1 MEIKEKKKPSKKK
14 EDSEVPVAQMGER
27 APEAKRAEKAEPAFD
42 AFGIDAALGAEP
54 KSKSKSKKD
63 IQPIDP
69 SLKVELKLA
78 VAGKRIIKAIE
89 KKCDIASMR
98 LKNFFVRQWA
108 TKFVHTG
115 QVPSSVQ
122 YKDGDTSIDFV
133 PTKRIHLKS
142 ESIEALTA
150 IGVPIRQY
158 LEVTDVS
165 LDFQVLK
172 DYGFATAAQEA
183 LRNIPGMTEEI
194 LKKIVKPNVKPKE
207 SLYTDLAKIAKE
219 SLGGNP
225 SDEELVDRMIQV
237 VQLVNPVSQIRGEQD
252 SDSLGDAIEY
262 VAATEIEATPD
273 EEAKYSKKKQW
284 NND

>member
-1 MEIKEKKKPSKKK
+1 METKEKVKKTSKKK
-14 EDSEVPVAQMGER
+14 DAEVPVAQMGER
-27 APEAKRAEKAEPAFD
+27 GQQGQKAEPAFD

-69 SLKVELKLA
+69 SLRTELKLA

-89 KKCDIASMR
+89 KKCDIATMR
-98 LKNFFVRQWA
+98 LKEFFVRQWA
-108 TKFVHTG
+108 TKFVRTG

-122 YKDGDTSIDFV
+122 YMDGNTSIDFV
-133 PTKRIHLKS
+133 PTKRIFLKN

-194 LKKIVKPNVKPKE
+194 LKKIVKPNVSPKE
-207 SLYTDLAKIAKE
+207 TLYTDLAKIAKE

-225 SDEELVDRMIQV
+225 SEAEIIDRMIHV
-237 VQLVNPVSQIRGEQD
+237 VQLVNPVSQIRNANDPE
-252 SDSLGDAIEY
+252 SLGDAIEY
-262 VAATEIEATPD
+262 VASTEIEATP
-273 EEAKYSKKKQW
+273 EEDAKYNKKKQW